1 MGKECDMKKTEL
13 TAFMDTLNANRK
25 NITRQ
30 QYRTIKGQAFAGD
43 IKGAEKGL
51 HKLLDRRCG

>member
-1 MGKECDMKKTEL
+1 MKKTEL

-51 HKLLDRRCG
+51 HNLLDRRCG

>member
-1 MGKECDMKKTEL
+1 MKTEL
-13 TAFMDTLNANRK
+13 TGFMKTLKANQK
-25 NITRQ
+25 NLTRQ

-51 HKLLDRRCG
+51 YKLLERRYG

>member
-1 MGKECDMKKTEL
+1 MKKMEL
-13 TAFMDTLNANRK
+13 TAFLDTLNANRK

-43 IKGAEKGL
+43 INGAEKGL

>member
-1 MGKECDMKKTEL
+1 MKSKTDL
-13 TAFMDTLNANRK
+13 TAFMDTLDANKK
-25 NITRQ
+25 NLTRQ

-51 HKLLDRRCG
+51 YRLLDRRCR

>member
-1 MGKECDMKKTEL
+1 MKTEL
-13 TAFMDTLNANRK
+13 TKFMRTLKANHR
-25 NITRQ
+25 NLTRQ

-51 HKLLDRRCG
+51 YKLLERRCG

>member
-1 MGKECDMKKTEL
+1 MKKTEL
-13 TAFMDTLNANRK
+13 TAFMDTLNVNRK

-30 QYRTIKGQAFAGD
+30 QYPTIKGQAFVGD
-43 IKGAEKGL
+43 IKGAEKGF

>member
-1 MGKECDMKKTEL
+1 MK
-13 TAFMDTLNANRK
+13 TLKANQK
-25 NITRQ
+25 NLTRQ

-51 HKLLDRRCG
+51 NKLLERRCG

>member
-1 MGKECDMKKTEL
+1 MKKTDL
-13 TAFMDTLNANRK
+13 TAFLDTLNANRE